1 MGKTDIFKE
10 LTEVA
15 SSAIWH
21 YPQHLEVLAG
31 GVGVQSSVAT
41 RKASSSMEH
50 LILYKGVVEGMS
62 QKMGDSWSGAD
73 DRCCSAE
80 KLNVLSVK
88 RTSWSCGLETS
99 VCM

>member
-15 SSAIWH
+15 SSAMWH

-31 GVGVQSSVAT
+31 GDRAVWRRG
-41 RKASSSMEH
+41 RRHH
-50 LILYKGVVEGMS
+50 LWSTWVVEGMS
-62 QKMGDSWSGAD
+62 QRMGDSWSGAD

-99 VCM
+99 VCI

>member
-15 SSAIWH
+15 SSAIWR
-21 YPQHLEVLAG
+21 YPQHLEVLAWG
-31 GVGVQSSVAT
+31 GQSSVAT

-50 LILYKGVVEGMS
+50 LILYKGVVEGVFQRMR
-62 QKMGDSWSGAD
+62 DSWSGAD

-88 RTSWSCGLETS
+88 RTSWSCGLEIS
-99 VCM
+99 VCI